1 MGTAAVSTTTVVDAD
16 ACPVNGIDSVPVTVL
31 PLDAVL
37 MDTVLVMLPCASGI
51 AVVADSP
58 VAVPSPPAPEPQMTF
73 HERMEV
79 FAAELK

>member
-1 MGTAAVSTTTVVDAD
+1 MVDAD
-16 ACPVNGIDSVPVTVL
+16 AWPVDAMESVPVTVL
-31 PLDAVL
+31 TLDAVL

-73 HERMEV
+73 HERMKV